1 MVKGFTRTFKN
12 KHASFRAVLGDRGY
26 MALKTFR
33 NDSAPEIRNRM
44 KMLATKTLFQ
54 EKRRLKGM
62 DDGPGYQWDRREATM
77 GSLTKIANSLDYH
90 MNSNV
95 YVTMKSN
102 HMPYGVAGSR
112 GGKLAAIYEDGVR
125 AFDILPNRFTG
136 KERRHPGFQATNS
149 FKIMRAYMFERMN
162 IEVLAPAMTAAL
174 MKGRAQ
180 ESFSVKA
187 AQVRGM
193 RKNQMADYKQNR
205 RMSKPVQKNIQIDYT
220 ERQSERF
227 M

>member
-1 MVKGFTRTFKN
+1 VVKGFTRTFSN

-26 MALKTFR
+26 MALKTVG
-33 NDSAPEIRNRM
+33 NDSAPEIRNRL

-54 EKRRLKGM
+54 EKRRLRGM
-62 DDGPGYQWDRREATM
+62 DDGPGYQWNGREATM
-77 GSLTKIANSLDYH
+77 GSLTKISNSLDYH
-90 MNSNV
+90 MNSNMS
-95 YVTMKSN
+95 VTMKSN
-102 HMPYGVAGSR
+102 PMPYGVAGSR

-125 AFDILPNRFTG
+125 AFDMLGTD
-136 KERRHPGFQATNS
+136 RRHPGFQATNS

>member
-1 MVKGFTRTFKN
+1 MVRGFTRTFKN

-26 MALKTFR
+26 MALKTFG
-33 NDSAPEIRNRM
+33 NDSAPEIRQ
-44 KMLATKTLFQ
+44 KLKQLATKTLFQ

-62 DDGPGYQWDRREATM
+62 DDGPGYQWDGKEATM
-77 GSLTKIANSLDYH
+77 GSLTKISNSLDYH
-90 MNSNV
+90 MNSNMS
-95 YVTMKSN
+95 VTMKSN
-102 HMPYGVAGSR
+102 PMPYGVAGSR

-125 AFDILPNRFTG
+125 AFDILG
-136 KERRHPGFQATNS
+136 VDRRHPGFDATNS

-162 IEVLAPAMTAAL
+162 IDVLAPAMTAAL

-193 RKNQMADYKQNR
+193 RKNQMTDYKQNR
-205 RMSKPVQKNIQIDYT
+205 RMSKPMQKNIQIDYT
-220 ERQSERF
+220 ERQSERY

>member
-1 MVKGFTRTFKN
+1 MVRGFTRTFKN

-26 MALKTFR
+26 MALKSWS
-33 NDSAPEIRNRM
+33 NDSAPEIRQ
-44 KMLATKTLFQ
+44 KLKQLATKTLFQ
-54 EKRRLKGM
+54 EKRRLSAM
-62 DDGPGYQWDRREATM
+62 DDGPGYQWDGREATM

-90 MNSNV
+90 MNSNMS
-95 YVTMKSN
+95 VTMKSN
-102 HMPYGVAGSR
+102 PMPYGVAGSR
-112 GGKLAAIYEDGVR
+112 QGKLAAIYEDGVR
-125 AFDILPNRFTG
+125 AFDMLGTD
-136 KERRHPGFQATNS
+136 RRHPGFDATNS

-162 IEVLAPAMTAAL
+162 IDVLAPAMTAAL

-180 ESFSVKA
+180 QSFSVKA

-193 RKNQMADYKQNR
+193 RKNQMTDYKQNR

-220 ERQSERF
+220 ERERARY